1 MVVQVAIVSQL
12 YGGARARLAYNVIR
26 AYSGVCGL
34 HVGCYGCV
42 FVGDFVLGWSGPR
55 IDVDVV
61 PGSDRGIK
69 FQDVLLI
76 YRRTS
81 NSLEG
86 ADRNERR
93 VGHGNK

>member
-1 MVVQVAIVSQL
+1 MFVQVAIVSNF
-12 YGGARARLAYNVIR
+12 YGGTRARLAYNVIR

-42 FVGDFVLGWSGPR
+42 FVGDFVSGWSGPR

-69 FQDVLLI
+69 F
-76 YRRTS
+76 RRKRECQPQEEEEEPPFAT
-81 NSLEG
+81 
-86 ADRNERR
+86 AY
-93 VGHGNK
+93 